1 MARKAN
7 ATVPGCWYPLVRNRH
22 TPGTPIAKSAS
33 LCSANSFTWRGV
45 IICSASDFSSS
56 GLSGDES
63 SGTSSPFTR
72 MVAGRPTLSRRS
84 DALRWTICVMAAL
97 KLKVACPACGASGMR
112 VHPEEELAELDGLG
126 VLHEH
131 LPYHARDFGLD
142 FIHDLHRFD
151 EADHLARRHPAS
163 GLDVRLGT
171 GLRGGIEGP
180 HHGCLDLHQVRRSR
194 GRRRRYGGAASRR
207 WRGRWCQD
215 HVLACLIGRMPGLA
229 HPYRRPGP
237 EQTPADL
244 DRPQLGRLLQDLHQ
258 LGDDVE
264 VHVSQSYTSSKRSVR
279 PSLNSS
285 GPATAR

>member
-1 MARKAN
+1 M
-7 ATVPGCWYPLVRNRH
+7 
-22 TPGTPIAKSAS
+22 
-33 LCSANSFTWRGV
+33 
-45 IICSASDFSSS
+45 ICSASDFSSS

-72 MVAGRPTLSRRS
+72 MVAGRPTLSSRS

-151 EADHLARRHPAS
+151 DADHLARRHPAS

-171 GLRGGIEGP
+171 NWAMMSRFMPPKVTRAPRGPSGRRSTAPGPPPPDERRPRSAPPRRGGGTRP
-180 HHGCLDLHQVRRSR
+180 
-194 GRRRRYGGAASRR
+194 AR
-207 WRGRWCQD
+207 W
-215 HVLACLIGRMPGLA
+215 
-229 HPYRRPGP
+229 
-237 EQTPADL
+237 
-244 DRPQLGRLLQDLHQ
+244 
-258 LGDDVE
+258 
-264 VHVSQSYTSSKRSVR
+264 
-279 PSLNSS
+279 
-285 GPATAR
+285 